1 MSLKSLGIAREST
14 VQIWNGLRNLQIHII
29 ITYRINVHLHLQYI
43 YESTCIRIRIRK
55 GRKGIRTPHTLQ
67 KVSLHVE

>member
-14 VQIWNGLRNLQIHII
+14 VQIWNGLRNLQKHII

-55 GRKGIRTPHTLQ
+55 GIRTPHTLQ